1 MALIDFDQKRE
12 RDVVIIGRATL
23 DFNPNE
29 IHRTLDKVKTF
40 SMYLGGSPGNI
51 AVGLNQLGKKVGFI
65 GCVSND
71 QFGDFIINF
80 FKDRGIDTTQMTRAK
95 HGERMG
101 LTFTEIKS
109 EMESSILMYRDK
121 VADLQIAPEDVSEN
135 YIAGSKALIVS
146 GLALA
151 AAPSREACL
160 TAAQHAR
167 MHGTKIIF
175 DIDYR
180 PYTWR
185 SKEEIAIYYSL
196 MARLSDVVIGSR
208 DEVNF
213 AELLPE
219 DAETPPDHEIAE
231 KYLSWG
237 NKIVVIKHGKRGSVA
252 YTADRHA
259 YKVESYHVKLLKS
272 FGGGDAYASAFVHG
286 LLEGLEVPEALRHAT
301 AHAAMVVASHSC
313 SEAMQTI
320 DQIEAF
326 IKEHAQEEVI
336 TEIDWKTK
344 I

>member
-1 MALIDFDQKRE
+1 MALIDFDHKRE

-71 QFGDFIINF
+71 QFGDFVINF

-109 EMESSILMYRDK
+109 PTESSILMYRDK

-160 TAAQHAR
+160 TAAQYAR
-167 MHGTKIIF
+167 MHVLPNCCPKTPRRPPTAKSPKNICRSATKSSSSK
-175 DIDYR
+175 
-180 PYTWR
+180 TASAVR
-185 SKEEIAIYYSL
+185 SL
-196 MARLSDVVIGSR
+196 
-208 DEVNF
+208 
-213 AELLPE
+213 
-219 DAETPPDHEIAE
+219 TPP
-231 KYLSWG
+231 
-237 NKIVVIKHGKRGSVA
+237 
-252 YTADRHA
+252 TAT
-259 YKVESYHVKLLKS
+259 LTKS
-272 FGGGDAYASAFVHG
+272 IRITS
-286 LLEGLEVPEALRHAT
+286 
-301 AHAAMVVASHSC
+301 SC
-313 SEAMQTI
+313 
-320 DQIEAF
+320 
-326 IKEHAQEEVI
+326 
-336 TEIDWKTK
+336 
-344 I
+344 

>member
-29 IHRTLDKVKTF
+29 IHRTLDQVKTF
-40 SMYLGGSPGNI
+40 SGNI

-65 GCVSND
+65 GCVSDD

-109 EMESSILMYRDK
+109 ETESSILMYRDK

-160 TAAQHAR
+160 TAAQYAR

-175 DIDYR
+175 DIDLHVAFKGR
-180 PYTWR
+180 NCN
-185 SKEEIAIYYSL
+185 L
-196 MARLSDVVIGSR
+196 L
-208 DEVNF
+208 F
-213 AELLPE
+213 A
-219 DAETPPDHEIAE
+219 
-231 KYLSWG
+231 YG
-237 NKIVVIKHGKRGSVA
+237 
-252 YTADRHA
+252 
-259 YKVESYHVKLLKS
+259 
-272 FGGGDAYASAFVHG
+272 
-286 LLEGLEVPEALRHAT
+286 
-301 AHAAMVVASHSC
+301 AA
-313 SEAMQTI
+313 
-320 DQIEAF
+320 
-326 IKEHAQEEVI
+326 
-336 TEIDWKTK
+336 
-344 I
+344 